1 MYRYEFT
8 PGWFDEMEIKN
19 LTIFWEWDEGV
30 ETNMRPSRIEG
41 GYISSYINLGEGERV
56 TVTMDYPMKQY
67 QFHDDYDTRADAKQ
81 QRTIKMMLTFGGV
94 FAPVCL
100 VPGMVLLR
108 NKRKWK
114 DDYEKNRGFG
124 MFYVGNRGTTHHS
137 GGGGCACACACACAG
152 GGRAGC
158 SRKDFY
164 SAVIKR
170 TRKF

>member
-1 MYRYEFT
+1 M
-8 PGWFDEMEIKN
+8 
-19 LTIFWEWDEGV
+19 
-30 ETNMRPSRIEG
+30 
-41 GYISSYINLGEGERV
+41 

-164 SAVIKR
+164 SAVIRR
-170 TRKF
+170 TRKS